1 MATKPYTLQSP
12 EQIAKDYGG
21 NKQKIA
27 EAMQMGIV
35 DPTAGTIAGM
45 FIDRM
50 RAAAQAEQAPQQTVA
65 EQVFAPPAP
74 PMGGIGMPA
83 PPAPPMGGIGMP
95 PAPDGASA
103 GLGATPEAAQMQ
115 AAMPEMG
122 APEMAPPEMA
132 MEEAPMG
139 MAEGG
144 IAALPIPDAMFDEP
158 DNGSYADGGVVAFAA
173 GGETDGQR
181 FERIVSKY
189 IPGTIVTSR
198 QRSAAKNAQV
208 GGVPN
213 SFHKDDRA
221 RDFVPPKGMS
231 LTEFGAIV
239 KSIPELKGTDAV
251 FNSKGHFDH
260 LHLEPGGKRASA
272 PIPREVDTNTFAGRG
287 MSLED
292 QLAFSDRLFNNLPRA
307 ELEFAKAEKR
317 RELDPDYLE
326 EQAKLN
332 EAEALTAAGLELMA
346 PEQYKG
352 ENILGSIAK
361 AVKTGLS
368 AYGAGKKEQKAAKNE
383 AIRDLM
389 AYEDLDRKT
398 AVAAYGFGM
407 DAYKVGL
414 TAEQQQRALAF
425 DEKRLAT
432 DVSENAKNRSAT
444 LAAELAKTDNP
455 TQFEIMFNAYKA
467 ANPGFSEAQIIDIM
481 QGKGLVGNSQ
491 SSMAGLPG
499 VTPQTGGAG
508 GQQPVLIGSRPA

>member
-1 MATKPYTLQSP
+1 MAAKPFTIQSP
-12 EQIAKDYGG
+12 MQLVMDYKG
-21 NKQKIA
+21 NKKLIA
-27 EAMQMGIV
+27 QAMSTGV
-35 DPTAGTIAGM
+35 VNSLSGVLAGKL
-45 FIDRM
+45 IDDIRDS
-50 RAAAQAEQAPQQTVA
+50 AQAEQAPTQTIAQQIFNPQA
-65 EQVFAPPAP
+65 APT
-74 PMGGIGMPA
+74 GGIGMPA

-122 APEMAPPEMA
+122 APDMAPPEMP

-139 MAEGG
+139 IAEGG
-144 IAALPIPDAMFDEP
+144 IAALPIPDTMFDEP
-158 DNGSYADGGVVAFAA
+158 NNGSYADGGIVAFAA

-181 FERIVSKY
+181 FERIVTKY

-198 QRSAAKNAQV
+198 QRSVERNKQV
-208 GGVPN
+208 GGNPN
-213 SFHKDDRA
+213 SFHIPDRA

-231 LTEFGAIV
+231 LTEFGARV
-239 KSIPELKGTDAV
+239 KAIPELAGTDAV
-251 FNSKGHFDH
+251 FNSPGHHDH
-260 LHLEPGGKRASA
+260 LHLEPGGKRSSA

-332 EAEALTAAGLELMA
+332 EAEAITAAGLELMA

-368 AYGAGKKEQKAAKNE
+368 AYGTGKKEQKAAKNE

-398 AVAAYGFGM
+398 AAAAYGFGM

-444 LAAELAKTDNP
+444 LTAALAKTENP

-491 SSMAGLPG
+491 SGMGALPG

-508 GQQPVLIGSRPA
+508 EQQPVILNSRPV

>member
-74 PMGGIGMPA
+74 TGGIGMPA

-144 IAALPIPDAMFDEP
+144 IAALPIPDTMFDEP
-158 DNGSYADGGVVAFAA
+158 DNGSYADGGIVAFAA

-181 FERIVSKY
+181 FERIVTKY

-213 SFHKDDRA
+213 SFHKTDQA

-239 KSIPELKGTDAV
+239 KAIPELAGTDAV
-251 FNSKGHFDH
+251 FNSKRHFDH

-272 PIPREVDTNTFAGRG
+272 PIPREVNTNTFAGRG
-287 MSLED
+287 MSAED
-292 QLAFSDRLFNNLPRA
+292 SIALAQYQLSKLPRK
-307 ELEFAKAEKR
+307 ELERAKAAALE
-317 RELDPDYLE
+317 ELDPEKLE
-326 EQAKLN
+326 KDRKYDMYS
-332 EAEALTAAGLELMA
+332 ALTNFGLNIMS
-346 PEQYKG
+346 PDDYRG

-361 AVKTGLS
+361 AAKTTLPQYEAS
-368 AYGAGKKEQKAAKNE
+368 KKERKAAKSAAVRE
-383 AIRDLM
+383 LM
-389 AYEDLDRKT
+389 ALEDVDRKT
-398 AVAAYGFGM
+398 AIAGVELGM
-407 DAYKVGL
+407 EAFKVGL
-414 TAEQQQRALAF
+414 TAEQQQDALGFNYAQLAQQAS
-425 DEKRLAT
+425 EGRL
-432 DVSENAKNRSAT
+432 NREADL
-444 LAAELAKTDNP
+444 LAAKLRVSNP
-455 TQFEIMFNAYKA
+455 DKFDRIIGAVLA
-467 ANPGFSEAQIIDIM
+467 ANPGMSELEAMQQAQKLNLL
-481 QGKGLVGNSQ
+481 GGSQ
-491 SSMAGLPG
+491 SGMEGLPG
-499 VTPQTGGAG
+499 VTPQTGGAV
-508 GQQPVLIGSRPA
+508 GQQPVLIGSKPV